1 MAQATCGTSQFE
13 HADDYTGKVKITTA
27 EGSSVAVPCEDILK
41 WASLYA
47 RQARAIRTDQMAW
60 QDILAGKS

>member
-1 MAQATCGTSQFE
+1 MAQTQCGSSIFDYQ
-13 HADDYTGKVKITTA
+13 DDFTGKVKITTA

-47 RQARAIRTDQMAW
+47 RQSRMLRADQMAW
-60 QDILAGKS
+60 QDVLSGKG

>member
-1 MAQATCGTSQFE
+1 MKSSCGSSEFE
-13 HADDYTGKVKITTA
+13 YADDFTGKVKITTA

-47 RQARAIRTDQMAW
+47 RQARAIRADAMAW
-60 QDILAGKS
+60 QDVLAGK